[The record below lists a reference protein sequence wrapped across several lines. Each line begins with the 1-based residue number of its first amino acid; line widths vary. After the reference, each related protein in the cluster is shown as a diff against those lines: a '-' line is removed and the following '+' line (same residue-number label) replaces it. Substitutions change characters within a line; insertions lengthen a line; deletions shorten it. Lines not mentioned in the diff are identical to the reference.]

1 MQKKR
6 ALSLIES
13 LVVIALIMM
22 LPLVVLPALYAA
34 KANSKKVLCTVNL
47 SGIAQALHAY
57 TSDYDGRTHNAPNN
71 SLWEDPDT
79 GIAYGPGAGRAY
91 WGVAYFPYLG
101 TRNCFHC
108 PSAKYVDLWY
118 LPWEVNAG
126 KTFEELAP
134 IFAHSHY
141 GLNGYV
147 SDNNIA
153 KFASPHTVI
162 LAQDHVETLLDS
174 INSDM
179 FCFGPGQ
186 SINLLQWRGYSL
198 QYPEFYPNSVAE
210 CFRHNRSSYETY
222 DPEKVGKGLSN
233 TVWLDGHVSAIAETK
248 GEDVPAAWYTGQEDG
263 SAP

>member
-1 MQKKR
+1 MQRKC

-13 LVVIALIMM
+13 LAVIALIMM
-22 LPLVVLPALYAA
+22 LLLVVLPALYAA
-34 KANSKKVLCTVNL
+34 RVNSKKVLCMANL
-47 SGIAQALHAY
+47 SGIARAFHGY
-57 TSDYDGRTHNAPNN
+57 TSDYDGRTHNAPNG
-71 SLWEDPDT
+71 SLWEDN
-79 GIAYGPGAGRAY
+79 AY

-101 TRNCFHC
+101 TRNYFHC
-108 PSAKYVDLWY
+108 PSAKYVDMWY

-147 SDNNIA
+147 SNNNIA

-179 FCFGPGQ
+179 FCIGPGQ
-186 SINLLQWRGYSL
+186 SINLTQWRGYSL
-198 QYPEFYPNSVAE
+198 QYPELYPNSVAE
-210 CFRHNRSSYETY
+210 CFRHNRLSYETY
-222 DPEKVGKGLSN
+222 DPVKVGKGLSN

-248 GEDVPAAWYTGQEDG
+248 GEDVPAEWYTGQ
-263 SAP
+263 